1 MNGQQ
6 SFQHLPR
13 NSTKELQ
20 IQQLYLPNQNT
31 VKNEAFT
38 LWEGQ
43 LSFKQYIPLTG
54 AKFSIK
60 LLELCEYNTVYV

>member
-6 SFQHLPR
+6 TFHHLPR
-13 NSTKELQ
+13 KSTTELQ
-20 IQQLYLPNQNT
+20 IQQMYLPNQNT

-43 LSFKQYIPLTG
+43 LSYKHYIPLTG

-60 LLELCEYNTVYV
+60 LHDLCESHTVYV